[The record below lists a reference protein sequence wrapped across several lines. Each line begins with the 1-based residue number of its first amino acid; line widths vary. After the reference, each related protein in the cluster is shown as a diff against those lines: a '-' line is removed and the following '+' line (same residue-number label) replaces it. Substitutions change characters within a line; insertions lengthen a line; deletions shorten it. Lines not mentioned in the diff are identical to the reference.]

1 MSNEGIKIICDNR
14 RIKRNYIV
22 EETYEA
28 GIVLLGSEVKS
39 LRSGRANLQDSYADF
54 INGELFLINSH
65 ISPYEMANRL
75 NHEPTRKRKL
85 LMHDSELKR
94 LWGKSEIRG
103 YTLVPVKL
111 YFKKGIVKVELGLC
125 RGKKQFDKREAIKK
139 REEKRLTDRVM
150 KKRKY

>member
-103 YTLVPVKL
+103 YTLVPVVQIFRIPML
-111 YFKKGIVKVELGLC
+111 ILLMENF
-125 RGKKQFDKREAIKK
+125 F
-139 REEKRLTDRVM
+139 
-150 KKRKY
+150 

>member
-1 MSNEGIKIICDNR
+1 
-14 RIKRNYIV
+14 
-22 EETYEA
+22 
-28 GIVLLGSEVKS
+28 
-39 LRSGRANLQDSYADF
+39 
-54 INGELFLINSH
+54 
-65 ISPYEMANRL
+65 MANRL